1 VVSES
6 LADRLAEL
14 EQKKKYIQAEIKNL
28 ESKEP
33 ENVID
38 MDTFR
43 NIVKNIKQYI
53 VDDNMV
59 LLKNVV
65 QKFVDKVV
73 VGEDT
78 IEVIFTFS
86 FLLYNKKTG
95 YNEYEPL
102 SLSEN
107 CICLGGGELYQEK
120 VTIRI
125 QSYRHKS
132 TTKTP
137 TKPG

>member
-1 VVSES
+1 MVSES

-59 LLKNVV
+59 LLKM
-65 QKFVDKVV
+65 
-73 VGEDT
+73 
-78 IEVIFTFS
+78 S
-86 FLLYNKKTG
+86 FKSLLIK
-95 YNEYEPL
+95 
-102 SLSEN
+102 
-107 CICLGGGELYQEK
+107 
-120 VTIRI
+120 
-125 QSYRHKS
+125 
-132 TTKTP
+132 
-137 TKPG
+137 